1 MVTTMGMGDQFK
13 QKLPYSPVGKP
24 IRCDISGIYF
34 HPCAIRECHDEAV
47 ARRYGVGGTAHVSI
61 WVCRKC
67 RHKIEYK
74 YHGGVGCELD
84 IPEGKKGNVGRYR

>member
-1 MVTTMGMGDQFK
+1 LVGMGDRFK
-13 QKLPYSPVGKP
+13 ENKLQYSPVGKP

-47 ARRYGVGGTAHVSI
+47 ARRYGVGGIAHVSI